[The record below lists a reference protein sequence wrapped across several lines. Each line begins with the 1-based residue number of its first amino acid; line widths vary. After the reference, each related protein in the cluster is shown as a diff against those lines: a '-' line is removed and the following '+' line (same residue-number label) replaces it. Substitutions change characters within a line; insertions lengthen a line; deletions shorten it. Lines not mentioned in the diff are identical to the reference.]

1 MASLHILL
9 SGTDQFITNIFLHN
23 GKLNQ
28 VLRDIGLMVPD
39 LLHLTLPIIEYMKN
53 DDTGTMVIYSNGKES
68 TISKNNK
75 IQFDVLIKYC
85 VFVCFLWLIGNNL

>member
-9 SGTDQFITNIFLHN
+9 SGTDQFITNVFLHN
-23 GKLNQ
+23 GELNQ

-53 DDTGTMVIYSNGKES
+53 DDTGTMVIFSNGKEN
-68 TISKNNK
+68 TISKRNK
-75 IQFDVLIKYC
+75 IPFDVLIKYC
-85 VFVCFLWLIGNNL
+85 AFVGFLWLIGNNL

>member
-9 SGTDQFITNIFLHN
+9 SGTDQFITNIILHN

-53 DDTGTMVIYSNGKES
+53 DDTGTMVIFSHGKEN
-68 TISKNNK
+68 TISKKNEF
-75 IQFDVLIKYC
+75 QFNVLIKYC
-85 VFVCFLWLIGNNL
+85 AFVGSLWLIGNNL